1 MEAWGSHRNSLLP
14 RPRAQTMEH
23 REGQGEAED
32 ALLVRVGQKDSRA
45 FEALYDR
52 YGGAVYSLAV
62 KMLRDR
68 QTAEEIAQE
77 VFLAIW
83 RGARDFDPARGST
96 RSWILSLAHH
106 KSVDAVRRQRL
117 RTTEPLSETM
127 TAEADVAQDALRG
140 VTGTEVQS
148 ALAALSDGQ
157 REAIVFAYYG
167 GYTQQE
173 IARRLRVPLGTVK
186 TRMRDGMLRLRTALG
201 PQVKGTDQ

>member
-1 MEAWGSHRNSLLP
+1 MEAWESHRNSLAP

-23 REGQGEAED
+23 RGGQGEAED
-32 ALLVRVGQKDSRA
+32 ALLGRVGQKDNLA

-83 RGARDFDPARGST
+83 RGARDFDPARGSA

-117 RTTEPLSETM
+117 RTAEPLSETM
-127 TAEADVAQDALRG
+127 TAEADVAQDALRA

-173 IARRLRVPLGTVK
+173 IAKRLHVPLGTVK
-186 TRMRDGMLRLRTALG
+186 TRMRDGMLRLRTALE

>member
-1 MEAWGSHRNSLLP
+1 MEAWEPHRNSLAP
-14 RPRAQTMEH
+14 RPKAQTMEH
-23 REGQGEAED
+23 REGQGDD
-32 ALLVRVGQKDSRA
+32 ALLVRVGQNDSRA
-45 FEALYDR
+45 FETLYDS

-68 QTAEEIAQE
+68 QAAEEVAQE

-83 RGARDFDPARGST
+83 RGARDFDPARGSA
-96 RSWILSLAHH
+96 RSWILTLAHH

-117 RTTEPLSETM
+117 RTAEPLSDTM
-127 TAEADVAQDALRG
+127 IADTDVAQDALRSVIG
-140 VTGTEVQS
+140 AEVQK
-148 ALAALSDGQ
+148 ALASLSGGQ

-173 IARRLRVPLGTVK
+173 IAKRLGVPLGTVK

-201 PQVKGTDQ
+201 PQMKGTDS